1 MAPPSGRLSLQ
12 HSITLAILLISV
24 LCGTLVL
31 SFSYWQARQALQT
44 TIGLHF
50 QELARHSADK
60 LSLILTKELHW
71 IERFSMLPDVRN
83 AITHDDRLSL
93 RRPGLQEWRDNQRH
107 YFRSLALIT
116 QDGRL
121 AGGIASK
128 STRDYYAQQPWWPV
142 VFEQG
147 RAWTGDIQ
155 VGPKGQGFW
164 EVVVPIRHEDQS
176 VIGALKVS
184 VGTDTLF
191 DPALRLSIGETGNLM
206 LVNETGSVLLCPV
219 CPASRHTRI
228 EGFTNR
234 GNNAGPNWVEV
245 QEDGHG
251 QTGGIIGMAT
261 VNLEGPIVQAKTWQ
275 MVVRQDPQETFAPVY
290 SMMWKLG
297 GFWLVTTILLT
308 LIGSR
313 VSSRLIHPLNTLIDY
328 VPRLGE
334 AQTPPPLNVTGP
346 QEIQTLSETFKGLAE
361 RLRMAKQE
369 TRHYVRELEQTN
381 QKLSVSNDHYRTLW
395 DHAVDCML
403 IIDMNGTIQDI
414 NHRGEHIL
422 AQPSSQIV
430 GKPSSVL
437 VIEEDRQHFTQCLE
451 HVLTTKNEHTG
462 SLVHVRLKDGPV
474 LTMEAALVPMVMDG
488 AIPAIL
494 VQLTDVTEKRHLE
507 QQLIRSEQLAS
518 LSQFASMFAH
528 DIRNPLAGTKKTLE
542 LLYDQP
548 ELTRQPVRQMVT
560 DLQFTTNLLL
570 GMINDMLDVYQETYM
585 GLPLN
590 ISRFSVK
597 PLLEEVSHLFK
608 GEAEALGMTIR
619 VLGPKEAL
627 FLPGDRRRL
636 QRAMINFVHNAL
648 KYSPTQGIITLSV
661 LSQHDPLSSAEPTH
675 KQSSKVIMTVED
687 EGTGIDP
694 LDLPH
699 LFEMF
704 FKKKDGKDLRI
715 GRGLGLHFCKLVVE
729 AHQGQIWVENRH
741 HGGARFYVALP
752 MKRNDC
758 PDTNHTHH
766 RRGSTSIPA
775 ELAAST

>member
-1 MAPPSGRLSLQ
+1 M
-12 HSITLAILLISV
+12 
-24 LCGTLVL
+24 
-31 SFSYWQARQALQT
+31 
-44 TIGLHF
+44 
-50 QELARHSADK
+50 
-60 LSLILTKELHW
+60 
-71 IERFSMLPDVRN
+71 
-83 AITHDDRLSL
+83 
-93 RRPGLQEWRDNQRH
+93 
-107 YFRSLALIT
+107 
-116 QDGRL
+116 
-121 AGGIASK
+121 
-128 STRDYYAQQPWWPV
+128 
-142 VFEQG
+142 
-147 RAWTGDIQ
+147 
-155 VGPKGQGFW
+155 
-164 EVVVPIRHEDQS
+164 
-176 VIGALKVS
+176 
-184 VGTDTLF
+184 GTDILF

-206 LVNETGSVLLCPV
+206 LVDETGNVLLCPV
-219 CPASRHTRI
+219 CPASRHTRV
-228 EGFTNR
+228 EGLTNR
-234 GNNAGPNWVEV
+234 GNNAGPKWIEV

-261 VNLEGPIVQAKTWQ
+261 VSLEGPIVQDKTWQ

-313 VSSRLIHPLNTLIDY
+313 VSSRLIHPLNRLIDY

-334 AQTPPPLNVTGP
+334 SQTPPPLHITGP
-346 QEIQTLSETFKGLAE
+346 QEIHTLSEAFNALAE

-369 TRHYVRELEQTN
+369 TRRYMRELEQSN
-381 QKLSVSNDHYRTLW
+381 QELSLSEDHYRTLW
-395 DHAVDCML
+395 DHVVDCML
-403 IIDMNGTIQDI
+403 IVDVNGTIQDI

-430 GKPSSVL
+430 GQPSSML

-462 SLVHVRLKDGPV
+462 SHVHVQLKGGSV
-474 LTMEAALVPMVMDG
+474 LTMEVALIPMVMDG

-494 VQLTDVTEKRHLE
+494 VQLTDVTEKRRLE

-548 ELTRQPVRQMVT
+548 ELTGQPVRQMVT
-560 DLQFTTNLLL
+560 DLQFTTDMLL

-585 GLPLN
+585 GLPLK

-608 GEAEALGMTIR
+608 GEAEALGMTIQ

-636 QRAMINFVHNAL
+636 QRVIINFVHNAL
-648 KYSPTQGIITLSV
+648 KYSPTHGVVTLSV
-661 LSQHDPLSSAEPTH
+661 LSQQDPRSNVDHTH
-675 KQSSKVIMTVED
+675 KQSSHVIITVED

-699 LFEMF
+699 IFDMF

-715 GRGLGLHFCKLVVE
+715 GRGLGLHFCKLVAE
-729 AHQGQIWVENRH
+729 AHQGRIWVENRH

-752 MKRNDC
+752 MKRSDC
-758 PDTNHTHH
+758 PDTHQTHH
-766 RRGSTSIPA
+766 RRRSTSISA
-775 ELAAST
+775 ELAASA